1 MGFLAPLY
9 IAGLAAIALP
19 IIFHL
24 IRRSPQGKQQFSS
37 LMFLSPSPPR
47 LTKRSRLTNLL
58 LLLLRA
64 SAFILLAFAFARP
77 YLHHGPDLDLFKSAA
92 RRVVI
97 LVDTSASM
105 RRGDLWKQAVAKA
118 DAVLADTTPA
128 DDVALLFFDNH
139 TQTAVSFD
147 EWRDADAG
155 RRTAIAEGRLAAQ
168 QPTWNP
174 TRLGD
179 ALATAADLASAA
191 SGAATEPAGGA
202 PDKVIR
208 QVVLISDLQQGSHV
222 EALQGRP
229 WPKGVL
235 LDVESVSGKGS
246 NASVERVEQEQAGA
260 GESDGPAAK
269 ATGDLR
275 VRVSN
280 AADSKATHFTLAWA
294 TENGPVPTTQPATA
308 VEVAPG
314 RSVIVAVSRP
324 APVRGFE
331 AGAADRLVLSGD
343 DADFD
348 NTLYVAPLQVET
360 VRVVYLGGDD
370 PSDPNALRYYLQ
382 EALANTPTRKVEF
395 VAPPLN
401 GPLPSGLLESA
412 RAVVVA
418 APLTGEQLQEVS
430 AFVQAGHDALVVMK
444 DVPTAQA
451 DAPLAGTEAS
461 VEESP
466 TTGARAGNN
475 AFALLGKVDF
485 QNPLF
490 APFADAR
497 FADFT
502 KIHFWHHRQVQLAEE
517 GAGNGVAATG
527 GKGHV
532 LAAFDNG
539 DPFLIERPL
548 GKGRVRTLTAGWQPA
563 DSQLALSTKFV
574 PLMEGMFRRADEGSG
589 DALCTVGSAAPLPP
603 ADVGSAPADTAAT
616 RSVIAPD
623 GKRIELPASATS
635 FTPEQ
640 PGIYQIEG
648 KTAAPLAVNLSADE
662 SRTAPMDPRDLE
674 RFGAVL
680 GTGKPTTEQVS
691 EERRLQTA
699 ELENRQKLWRWLIL
713 AVLGL
718 LALETVLAGRLARR
732 AQREQVAV

>member
-1 MGFLAPLY
+1 MTMGFLAPLY

-24 IRRSPQGKQQFSS
+24 IRRSPQGKQPFSS

-77 YLHHGPDLDLFKSAA
+77 YLHHGPDLDLFKTAA

-118 DAVLADTTPA
+118 EAVLNDTTAA
-128 DDVALLFFDNH
+128 DDVALLFFDSH
-139 TQTAVSFD
+139 TQTAMSFD
-147 EWRDADAG
+147 EWHDAEAG
-155 RRTAIAEGRLAAQ
+155 RRAAIAEGRLAAQ

-179 ALATAADLASAA
+179 ALATAADLASPA

-202 PDKVIR
+202 PDRVIR

-235 LDVESVSGKGS
+235 LDVQSVATKGS
-246 NASVERVEQEQAGA
+246 NASVERVEQEAGTQ
-260 GESDGPAAK
+260 DGDAPAAK

-280 AADSKATHFTLAWA
+280 AGDSKATRFTLAWA
-294 TENGPVPTTQPATA
+294 TANGPVPTTQPASA
-308 VEVAPG
+308 VDVAPG
-314 RSVIVAVSRP
+314 RSVIVAVPRP
-324 APVRGFE
+324 APVRGFSQE
-331 AGAADRLVLSGD
+331 TADRLVLSGD

-360 VRVVYLGGDD
+360 MRVVYLGSDN

-382 EALANTPTRKVEF
+382 DALANTPTRKVEF

-401 GPLPSGLLESA
+401 APLPAGLLETA

-418 APLTGEQLQEVS
+418 APLTGEQVQQVS
-430 AFVQAGHDALVVMK
+430 AYVRAGHEALVVMK
-444 DVPTAQA
+444 DLSTAEA
-451 DAPLAGTEAS
+451 DTPLAGTEAS
-461 VEESP
+461 VEEAP
-466 TTGARAGNN
+466 TTGTGGGNN

-502 KIHFWHHRQVQLAEE
+502 KIHFWHHRQVQLAEAE
-517 GAGNGVAATG
+517 LAGG
-527 GKGHV
+527 GQGHV

-539 DPFLIERPL
+539 DPFLIERAL

-574 PLMEGMFRRADEGSG
+574 PLMEGMFRRGDEASG
-589 DALCTVGSAAPLPP
+589 AAFYAVGGAVPLPP
-603 ADVGSAPADTAAT
+603 ADVASDAGTAEAT
-616 RSVIAPD
+616 RSVMGPD
-623 GKRIELPASATS
+623 GKRMELPASATS
-635 FTPEQ
+635 FTPQQ

-648 KTAAPLAVNLSADE
+648 KTTVPLAVNLSPDE
-662 SRTAPMDPRDLE
+662 SRTAPLDARDLE

-680 GTGKPTTEQVS
+680 GTGKPTAEQVS
-691 EERRLQTA
+691 EERRLQTT

-718 LALETVLAGRLARR
+718 LAVETVLAGRLARR